1 MATAAEYA
9 QWIVNNQ
16 AKQGTREF
24 ETVSAAYEA
33 AKQQEAADLQAQ
45 ADANPEIP
53 VIDAYGN
60 MVMPTQQPR
69 EQKPEPTLGQE
80 IVGAGEAAL
89 TTVTGATGGTIGMM
103 AGTLKGIAQEI
114 RSGKFGTQEAADRV
128 EQEAMRMAGELTY
141 APRTET
147 GQRNVEVIGEVGAQM
162 APLAGLA
169 GEMQMISNAARASSP
184 LMQEAAQ
191 AVKTK
196 VGQVAERVATTPEGK
211 PRFGERASAGTM
223 GVPQE
228 RIRAEKAQAL
238 PVPVELTK
246 GAVGREAEQLAFEKE
261 MMKSP
266 QLGAPLRVRAEENN
280 LQALQN
286 FDALID
292 MTEAAAPDIAA
303 TGNSVVRAIS
313 QGYKQAKNKTRVA
326 YKAARE
332 SDEAKAP
339 VDTAIAVSVGPE
351 DDLITGTV
359 WDYINNKPRGV
370 ESSKVTDSARAT
382 ALKLGVATEDDAGN
396 LIPKEGVTLGQMEDF
411 RREVSGMASLG
422 DRTGLRDETIL
433 KNIIDA
439 QTEEVGGV
447 LYKKARSLR
456 REQARKYE
464 NRAVVARLITNIRG
478 MDDPKVAADQVFR
491 KSILNSSP
499 EEITFLK
506 RVLQTTGEDGQQA
519 WKELQGATMRHIRDE
534 ATKGM
539 GMDSVD
545 NPIVSPA
552 KLHQTVSQLDANG
565 RLDLIFG
572 KKGAETI
579 RDLNE
584 VVRYVNTVPP
594 GTLINNSGTA
604 GMILAA
610 IGEAGTY
617 GATMGVPVPVITA
630 LKFLRDHVKE
640 VKIKRKIDKALQGFE
655 QEK

>member
-1 MATAAEYA
+1 MAKAAEYA

-33 AKQQEAADLQAQ
+33 AKQQEASDLQAQ

-53 VIDAYGN
+53 VVDAYGN
-60 MVMPTQQPR
+60 LINPTQQPR
-69 EQKPEPTLGQE
+69 PAQPEPTIGEE

-89 TTVTGATGGTIGMM
+89 TTLTGATGGTAGMIV
-103 AGTLKGIAQEI
+103 GTLKGIAQEI
-114 RSGKFGTQEAADRV
+114 RSGQFGTSEAADRV

-141 APRTET
+141 APRTEA
-147 GQRNVEVIGEVGAQM
+147 GQRDVQVIGEVAQGL

-169 GEMQMISNAARASSP
+169 GEMQMISNAARSSSP
-184 LMQEAAQ
+184 LLREAAQ
-191 AVKTK
+191 TAKTK
-196 VGQVAERVATTPEGK
+196 VGQVAERAATTAEGK
-211 PRFGERASAGTM
+211 PRFGERASVGAA

-292 MTEAAAPDIAA
+292 MTSAQAPDISA
-303 TGNSVVRAIS
+303 TGNAVVKAIS
-313 QGYKQAKNKTRVA
+313 QGYKQAKTKTNVA
-326 YKAARE
+326 YRAARN
-332 SDEAKAP
+332 SDEAKAL
-339 VDTAIAVSVGPE
+339 VDTAKAVTIGP
-351 DDLITGTV
+351 DDEPITGTV

-370 ESSKVTDSARAT
+370 ESSKVADSARAT

-396 LIPKEGVTLGQMEDF
+396 LVPKQNVTLGQMEDF
-411 RREVSGMASLG
+411 RREVSGMANLG
-422 DRTGLRDETIL
+422 DKTGLRDETIL

-439 QTEEVGGV
+439 QTEEAGGV
-447 LYKKARSLR
+447 LYKKARALR
-456 REQARKYE
+456 AEQARKYE
-464 NRAVVARLITNIRG
+464 NRAVVARLVSNVRG

-539 GMDSVD
+539 GMDSAD

-640 VKIKRKIDKALQGFE
+640 VKIKRKIDKALQGLE